1 MVAAFRFA
9 VFVVRI
15 FARRAEGVWLAIN
28 LSAIRVACLE
38 APMKKISSKSL
49 TRCAMIAALYAVI
62 SIALLPVSFGAV
74 QARVS
79 EALTL
84 LPVYTPLGTV
94 GVTLGCLITN
104 AYGVAAGANILG
116 AADIF
121 IGTAATLIA
130 ALMTRALR
138 NVRAF
143 GLPIAA
149 ALPPVV
155 VNAVIIGAEL
165 TFAETNSIF
174 SPLLIIN
181 MVQVGLGQALSCLV
195 LGLLMCWSIEKAGL
209 DKRLF

>member
-1 MVAAFRFA
+1 
-9 VFVVRI
+9 
-15 FARRAEGVWLAIN
+15 
-28 LSAIRVACLE
+28 
-38 APMKKISSKSL
+38 MKKISSKSL

-62 SIALLPVSFGAV
+62 SIALLPISFGAV

-84 LPVYTPLGTV
+84 LPVYTPLGTI

-138 NVRAF
+138 NVRTF

-149 ALPPVV
+149 AIPPVV

-165 TFAETNSIF
+165 TFAETNTIF